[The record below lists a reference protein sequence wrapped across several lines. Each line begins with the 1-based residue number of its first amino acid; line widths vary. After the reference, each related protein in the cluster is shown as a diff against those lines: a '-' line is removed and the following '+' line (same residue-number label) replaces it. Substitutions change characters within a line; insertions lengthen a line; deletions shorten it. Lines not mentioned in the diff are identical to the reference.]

1 MSNIEFQDTTLN
13 RCNFISSRIRFVHRS
28 LIYVRV
34 VVSSAAIFACVS
46 YLETIVSKTVE
57 GLRPYVIPMLVV
69 SKRGYIVD
77 FLS

>member
-1 MSNIEFQDTTLN
+1 M
-13 RCNFISSRIRFVHRS
+13 HRS

-34 VVSSAAIFACVS
+34 VVSSAAISACVS

>member
-1 MSNIEFQDTTLN
+1 MSNVEFQDTTLN
-13 RCNFISSRIRFVHRS
+13 RNFISSRIQFVHRS

-34 VVSSAAIFACVS
+34 VVSSAAISACVS

-57 GLRPYVIPMLVV
+57 GLRSYVIPVLVV

>member
-1 MSNIEFQDTTLN
+1 MSNIEFQGTTLN
-13 RCNFISSRIRFVHRS
+13 RCNFISSRIQFVHRS
-28 LIYVRV
+28 
-34 VVSSAAIFACVS
+34 VSSAAIFACVS